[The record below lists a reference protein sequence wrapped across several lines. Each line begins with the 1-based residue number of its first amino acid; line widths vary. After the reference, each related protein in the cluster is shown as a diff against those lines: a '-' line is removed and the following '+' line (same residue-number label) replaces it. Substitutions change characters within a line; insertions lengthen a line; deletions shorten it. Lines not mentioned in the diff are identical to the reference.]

1 MLSRLK
7 LSTRFTLLLSVVFIG
22 GILLSGVVLWQA
34 LLQRAQTEVTTNG
47 LILIDAMS
55 SVRHYTSSRVRPL
68 LAEDLEVEPEFI
80 AETVP
85 AFSARTVFENFRE
98 NEAYADFFYKE
109 ATLNPMNEV
118 NQADG
123 FESQLVVSLRN
134 EPEETELH
142 GYRTLAG
149 EEVFYIARPLA
160 IGAESCLGCHGDPAV
175 APVSLTNSYGTDG
188 GFGWELGQIVGAQ
201 MIYVPAG
208 QVFDAALRSFLLVIG
223 IFIGT
228 FALVLVL
235 INVLLRQYVIQPI
248 EILNTLASKISDDE
262 LQRADLQAAGLAQV
276 TQRGD
281 ELGKLAAVFQH
292 MAEEVHER
300 TEQLKQR
307 VQRLTIEIDEMKR
320 QEQVEEVVSTDFFRD
335 LQAKAKRMR
344 AQHEA
349 KAQRAGDELTG
360 D

>member
-7 LSTRFTLLLSVVFIG
+7 LSTRFTLLLSVVFVG
-22 GILLSGVVLWQA
+22 GILLSGAVLWQA
-34 LLQRAQTEVTTNG
+34 LLQRAETEVTTKG
-47 LILIDAMS
+47 LLLIDAMS

-68 LAEDLEVEPEFI
+68 LAEDLETEPEFI
-80 AETVP
+80 AEAVP
-85 AFSARTVFENFRE
+85 AFSARTVFENFRA

-118 NQADG
+118 NEADG
-123 FESQLVVSLRN
+123 FESQLVTALRN
-134 EPEETELH
+134 QPETVEISDF
-142 GYRTLAG
+142 RTLDG
-149 EEVFYIARPLA
+149 QEVFYIARPL
-160 IGAESCLGCHGDPAV
+160 GVDSESCLGCHGDPAA
-175 APVSLTNSYGTDG
+175 APVSLINSYGLDG
-188 GFGWELGQIVGAQ
+188 GFGWQMGETVGAQ

-228 FALVLVL
+228 FAIVLVL

-248 EILNTLASKISDDE
+248 EILNTLASRISDDE
-262 LQRADLQAAGLAQV
+262 LQAADLEAAALVQV
-276 TQRGD
+276 TERGD
-281 ELGKLAAVFQH
+281 ELGKLAAVFQR
-292 MAEEVHER
+292 MAQEVHAR

-307 VQRLTIEIDEMKR
+307 VQRLTIEVDEMKR

-344 AQHEA
+344 AEHKARNAEA
-349 KAQRAGDELTG
+349 DEPAGD
-360 D
+360 